1 MNLNEVIRIIR
12 EIAVI
17 CVVLLVG
24 YRVIDSDFN
33 INLGTLSATDIV
45 ALLLA
50 FFAVGLSAAFYFKS
64 SDSSNKFY
72 DNMHKFTQDT
82 SVVLW
87 TIQSGFGEQLKN
99 IEQKS
104 QDLKESVDRYYTSN
118 GADVSN
124 EIAREKAATEKQV
137 SDSEQELGKMIET
150 LFEKSKLDD
159 SEKQI
164 LKSNLKEKELELK
177 RLQSELNFISN
188 EERADFERGVN
199 KHLTNLVRRKLKE
212 DEFDRLRPMEFFL
225 SILLSTNKSK
235 EFLKDMQKLGYLEN
249 SSPKSVQDITANGEK
264 LFISILNRVLPDN
277 W

>member
-24 YRVIDSDFN
+24 YRVINSDFN

-50 FFAVGLSAAFYFKS
+50 LFAVGLSAAFYFKS

-82 SVVLW
+82 SVVLG

-118 GADVSN
+118 GADVSE

-137 SDSEQELGKMIET
+137 SNSERELEKIIET

-164 LKSNLKEKELELK
+164 LKSSLKEKELELK
-177 RLQSELNFISN
+177 RFQSELNFISN
-188 EERADFERGVN
+188 EEWADSNRGVN
-199 KHLTNLVRRKLKE
+199 NHLTRLVRRKLKE
-212 DEFDRLRPMEFFL
+212 DEIDKLSPMEFFL
-225 SILLSTNKSK
+225 SILLSSKSK

-249 SSPKSVQDITANGEK
+249 SSPKSVQDITASGEK

-277 W
+277 

>member
-1 MNLNEVIRIIR
+1 MKLNEIIRIIR
-12 EIAVI
+12 EVAVVFVV
-17 CVVLLVG
+17 CVVG
-24 YRVIDSDFN
+24 YRVINSDFN

-50 FFAVGLSAAFYFKS
+50 LFAVGLSVAFYFKS

-82 SVVLW
+82 SVVLG

-118 GADVSN
+118 GADVSE

-137 SDSEQELGKMIET
+137 SDSEQELGKIIET

-164 LKSNLKEKELELK
+164 LKSKLEEKELELK
-177 RLQSELNFISN
+177 TFQSELNFISN
-188 EERADFERGVN
+188 EEWADLNTGVN
-199 KHLTNLVRRKLKE
+199 HHLTSLVKRKLKE
-212 DEFDRLRPMEFFL
+212 DDIDKLRPMEIFL
-225 SILLSTNKSK
+225 SILFSAKSK
-235 EFLKDMQKLGYLEN
+235 EFLKDMHKLGYLEN
-249 SSPKSVQDITANGEK
+249 SSPKSVKDITASGEK
-264 LFISILNRVLPDN
+264 LFMSILNRVLPDN
-277 W
+277 

>member
-1 MNLNEVIRIIR
+1 MNLNEVIRVIR

-17 CVVLLVG
+17 CVVLLIG
-24 YRVIDSDFN
+24 YRVINSDFN

-50 FFAVGLSAAFYFKS
+50 LFAVGLSAAFYFKS

-82 SVVLW
+82 SVVLG

-118 GADVSN
+118 GADVSE

-137 SDSEQELGKMIET
+137 SDSEQELGKIIET

-177 RLQSELNFISN
+177 RFQSELNFISN
-188 EERADFERGVN
+188 EERADFDREVHN
-199 KHLTNLVRRKLKE
+199 HLTKLVRKKLKE
-212 DEFDRLRPMEFFL
+212 DEIDKLSPMEIFL
-225 SILLSTNKSK
+225 SILSSTISNA
-235 EFLKDMQKLGYLEN
+235 FLKDMHKLGYLEN
-249 SSPKSVQDITANGEK
+249 SSPKSVQDITPNGEK
-264 LFISILNRVLPDN
+264 LFISILNRLLLDT
-277 W
+277 

>member
-24 YRVIDSDFN
+24 YRVINSDFN

-50 FFAVGLSAAFYFKS
+50 LFAVGLSAAFYFKS

-82 SVVLW
+82 SVVLG

-118 GADVSN
+118 GADVSE

-137 SDSEQELGKMIET
+137 SNSERELEKIIET

-164 LKSNLKEKELELK
+164 LKSSLKEKELELK
-177 RLQSELNFISN
+177 GFQSELNFISN
-188 EERADFERGVN
+188 EEWADSNRGVN
-199 KHLTNLVRRKLKE
+199 NHLTRLVRRKLKE
-212 DEFDRLRPMEFFL
+212 DEIDKLSPMEFFL
-225 SILLSTNKSK
+225 SILLSSKSK

-249 SSPKSVQDITANGEK
+249 SSPKSVQDITASGEK

-277 W
+277 

>member
-82 SVVLW
+82 SVVLG

-277 W
+277 

>member
-24 YRVIDSDFN
+24 YRVINSDFN

-50 FFAVGLSAAFYFKS
+50 LFAVGLSAAFYFKS

-82 SVVLW
+82 SVVLG

-118 GADVSN
+118 GADVSE

-137 SDSEQELGKMIET
+137 SDSEQELGKIIET

-177 RLQSELNFISN
+177 RFQSELNFISN
-188 EERADFERGVN
+188 EERADSDREVN
-199 KHLTNLVRRKLKE
+199 NHLTRLVRRKLKE
-212 DEFDRLRPMEFFL
+212 DEIDKLSPMEIFL
-225 SILLSTNKSK
+225 SILLSAKSK

-277 W
+277 